1 MVEMN
6 FLRSRAPVIIGGGL
20 AGLITAL
27 RLSPMPVTLL
37 TRRPLGMEAA
47 SGWAQGGIAAAVG
60 EDDEPSLHAADTQA
74 AGDGLCDPVVVDR
87 VTAAAPAAV
96 EALARLGVRFARNA
110 EDRLLLGLE
119 AAHGRHRIVHA
130 GGDATGREIMR
141 AVIRETAQTPSITV
155 MTGFDARRIL
165 MVDGAVHGVL
175 AARPTGHVLLETRRL
190 VIATGGAAA
199 LYRDTTNPLGAI
211 GSGLALAARAGA
223 ELIDMEFVQFHP
235 TALDIGRD
243 PMPLVSEAVRGEG
256 ATLIDEHGDRFMAG
270 LGRAELEARDVVA
283 RAVWRRM
290 AAGHRAYLDARAAL
304 GSRFAARFPGINAAC
319 RAAGIDPAT
328 APIPIRPAAHYH
340 MGGIAVDPT
349 GRSSLEG
356 LWACGEAASTGLH
369 GANRL
374 ASNSLLE
381 AFVHAGIVAES
392 VSGASAGAV
401 GRAAPRDPRAPPPD
415 ARRVRAILSRCVG
428 LERDRAHLLHA
439 IDELRLLAFD
449 AGPGADP
456 ALVGL
461 FIAVAALARN
471 ESRGAHYR
479 TDYPQKSS
487 SQARRQRFDLDAVA
501 ALAEEACDAPATLA
515 TGD

>member
-1 MVEMN
+1 MAGYGPRRARGARCR
-6 FLRSRAPVIIGGGL
+6 RSR
-20 AGLITAL
+20 
-27 RLSPMPVTLL
+27 RL
-37 TRRPLGMEAA
+37 
-47 SGWAQGGIAAAVG
+47 
-60 EDDEPSLHAADTQA
+60 
-74 AGDGLCDPVVVDR
+74 
-87 VTAAAPAAV
+87 
-96 EALARLGVRFARNA
+96 
-110 EDRLLLGLE
+110 
-119 AAHGRHRIVHA
+119 AAHGCW
-130 GGDATGREIMR
+130 
-141 AVIRETAQTPSITV
+141 PS
-155 MTGFDARRIL
+155 GF
-165 MVDGAVHGVL
+165 
-175 AARPTGHVLLETRRL
+175 
-190 VIATGGAAA
+190 
-199 LYRDTTNPLGAI
+199 
-211 GSGLALAARAGA
+211 
-223 ELIDMEFVQFHP
+223 
-235 TALDIGRD
+235 
-243 PMPLVSEAVRGEG
+243 
-256 ATLIDEHGDRFMAG
+256 
-270 LGRAELEARDVVA
+270 
-283 RAVWRRM
+283 
-290 AAGHRAYLDARAAL
+290 LDARAAL

-487 SQARRQRFDLDAVA
+487 SQARRQNFDLDAVA

>member
-1 MVEMN
+1 MVEIDS
-6 FLRSRAPVIIGGGL
+6 LRSPAPVIIGGGL

-37 TRRPLGMEAA
+37 TRRPLGVEAA
-47 SGWAQGGIAAAVG
+47 SAWAQGGIAAAIG

-110 EDRLLLGLE
+110 EDQFLLGLE
-119 AAHGRHRIVHA
+119 AAHGRRRIVHA
-130 GGDATGREIMR
+130 GGDATGREIMH
-141 AVIRETAQTPSITV
+141 ALIRETAQTPSITV
-155 MTGFDARRIL
+155 MTGLDARRVL
-165 MVDGAVHGVL
+165 MADGAVQGVL
-175 AARPTGHVLLETRRL
+175 AAGPTGYVLLETRRL

-199 LYRDTTNPLGAI
+199 LYRATTNPLGAI

-256 ATLIDEHGDRFMAG
+256 ATLIDEHGERFMAG
-270 LGRAELEARDVVA
+270 SGRAELEARDVVA
-283 RAVWRRM
+283 RAVWRHM

-392 VSGASAGAV
+392 VSGAPAGAV
-401 GRAAPRDPRAPPPD
+401 GPAAPRDAPPPPD
-415 ARRVRAILSRCVG
+415 ARQVRAILSRCVG
-428 LERDRAHLLHA
+428 VERDRAHLLRA
-439 IDELRLLAFD
+439 IDELRPRAFD
-449 AGPGADP
+449 ACPEADP

-479 TDYPQKSS
+479 TDHPQRSS
-487 SQARRQRFDLDAVA
+487 SQGRRRRFDLEAVA
-501 ALAEEACDAPATLA
+501 ALAEEACNARATLA